1 MTANIKFSMFF
12 ILTLINISFLQQMLV
27 MIMHGG
33 PVTEHLHKLESLLRV
48 GLLLAVCR
56 IVCFSPV
63 GATNL
68 ISKHVNNSLDIKPK
82 KQNKTKITNV

>member
-1 MTANIKFSMFF
+1 
-12 ILTLINISFLQQMLV
+12 MLV

-68 ISKHVNNSLDIKPK
+68 ISKHINNSLDIKPK
-82 KQNKTKITNV
+82 NKIK